1 MLKKVSTVMVTL
13 LLAASVTVT
22 AFSPTPAEARHGR
35 KAAAIVGGTILGLL
49 ALDALTEEQRARGC
63 YHGRRHCHWVRRQC
77 YRDEWGDRVC
87 EPGHEECRR
96 RVICD

>member
-22 AFSPTPAEARHGR
+22 GLTPTPAEAKHGR
-35 KAAAIVGGTILGLL
+35 KAAAIVGGTILGLM
-49 ALDALTEEQRARGC
+49 ALDAMTEEQRERGC
-63 YHGRRHCHWVRRQC
+63 YYGRRHCHWVRRRC
-77 YRDEWGDRVC
+77 YRDEWGDRHC
-87 EPGHEECRR
+87 RRGHEECTR